1 MKKRML
7 IIAAVIAL
15 NSVQVFAVPP
25 VNEPNEKPI
34 IHQNNKKPHDNKMPP
49 KPHHNK
55 KPLRKTHKPA
65 TEKRA
70 PEVRP
75 EHNNGSGY

>member
-7 IIAAVIAL
+7 IIAAVMAL
-15 NSVQVFAVPP
+15 NSVQVFAAPP

-65 TEKRA
+65 PEKRA
-70 PEVRP
+70 PEIRS
-75 EHNNGSGY
+75 ERSHGAGY